1 MKKRSREIS
10 IFSMSTIDLFASALG
25 AFMLITVVLLPFFPN
40 LNLSGREEAEL
51 RQAKIKLEQTKA
63 ELEQTK
69 AELQQA
75 MAKSERE
82 RAKLDQQTAKLERE
96 KAQLERAMAQVPKT
110 KSQLEKQAA
119 ALQQEID
126 DTTVLLGI
134 RTKAKKFVFVIDMS
148 SSIYQPEQHDYRQ
161 FIALSMQDILA
172 AFKSEIE
179 VRLIGFQGA
188 DLLHYWPQDGGYFP
202 VKKDTRD
209 RVVSL
214 VKNWMKSIGGGSPTR
229 AALLAALALYPEE
242 IILLSD
248 GAPTEDWQV
257 VVQAV
262 TAKNKQKIPIHA
274 VAVGNYTTDRD
285 FIDFLVQLTEQ
296 NNGYV
301 VGAKPG

>member
-1 MKKRSREIS
+1 MKKRSRELS
-10 IFSMSTIDLFASALG
+10 IFSMSMLDLFASALG
-25 AFMLITVVLLPFFPN
+25 AFMLITIVLLPFFPN
-40 LNLSGREEAEL
+40 LNISGLEEAEL
-51 RQAKIKLEQTKA
+51 EREKATLEQAKA
-63 ELEQTK
+63 ELEREK
-69 AELQQA
+69 ATLE
-75 MAKSERE
+75 
-82 RAKLDQQTAKLERE
+82 QQTAKLEQE
-96 KAQLERAMAQVPKT
+96 KAQLARAMAKAPRT
-110 KSQLEKQAA
+110 KSPLEKQVA

-126 DTTVLLGI
+126 DTSVLLGI

-148 SSIYQPEQHDYRQ
+148 SSIYQPGQHDYRQ

-172 AFKSEIE
+172 AFKSEIG
-179 VRLIGFQGA
+179 VCLIGFQGA
-188 DLLHYWPQDGGYFP
+188 DLLHYWPQDGGYFQ
-202 VKKDTRD
+202 VKKNTRD

-229 AALLAALALYPEE
+229 GALLAALALHPEE

-262 TAKNKQKIPIHA
+262 TAENKRKIPIHA
-274 VAVGNYTTDRD
+274 VAVGNYTADRN

>member
-10 IFSMSTIDLFASALG
+10 IFSMSTLDLFASALG

-40 LNLSGREEAEL
+40 LNISGREEAEL

-63 ELEQTK
+63 ELEQVKT
-69 AELQQA
+69 ELQQA
-75 MAKSERE
+75 EAKSERE
-82 RAKLDQQTAKLERE
+82 RAKLDEQIVKLKRE

-110 KSQLEKQAA
+110 KSQLEKQVAT
-119 ALQQEID
+119 LQQEID

-179 VRLIGFQGA
+179 VRLIGFQGV
-188 DLLHYWPQDGGYFP
+188 DLLHYWPQDGGYFQ

-229 AALLAALALYPEE
+229 VALLAALALHPEE

-262 TAKNKQKIPIHA
+262 TAENKQKIPIHA
-274 VAVGNYTTDRD
+274 VAVGNYTADRD

>member
-1 MKKRSREIS
+1 MKKRRREIS
-10 IFSMSTIDLFASALG
+10 ILSMSTIDLFASALG
-25 AFMLITVVLLPFFPN
+25 AFVLITIVLLPFFPN
-40 LNLSGREEAEL
+40 LNISVLEEAEL
-51 RQAKIKLEQTKA
+51 EREKATLEQAKTELEQAKA
-63 ELEQTK
+63 ELEREK
-69 AELQQA
+69 ATLE
-75 MAKSERE
+75 
-82 RAKLDQQTAKLERE
+82 QQTAKLEQE
-96 KAQLERAMAQVPKT
+96 KAQLERAMAKAPRT
-110 KSQLEKQAA
+110 KSPLEKQVA

-126 DTTVLLGI
+126 DTSVLLGI

-161 FIALSMQDILA
+161 FIALSVQDMLA

-179 VRLIGFQGA
+179 VRLIGFQGT
-188 DLLHYWPQDGGYFP
+188 DLLHYWPQDGGYFQ
-202 VKKDTRD
+202 VKKNTRD

-229 AALLAALALYPEE
+229 VALLAALALHPEE

-274 VAVGNYTTDRD
+274 VAVGNYTADRN

>member
-1 MKKRSREIS
+1 MKKRSREIN
-10 IFSMSTIDLFASALG
+10 IFSMATLDLFASALG
-25 AFMLITVVLLPFFPN
+25 AFMLITIVMLPFFPN
-40 LNLSGREEAEL
+40 LNISGREEAEL
-51 RQAKIKLEQTKA
+51 RQAKIKLEQV
-63 ELEQTK
+63 K

-75 MAKSERE
+75 KANSERD
-82 RAKLDQQTAKLERE
+82 RATLDRQTAKLEQE
-96 KAQLERAMAQVPKT
+96 KAQLERAMAHIPQT
-110 KSQLEKQAA
+110 KSQLEKQVAS
-119 ALQQEID
+119 LQQEID
-126 DTTVLLGI
+126 DTSVLLGI

-188 DLLHYWPQDGGYFP
+188 DLLHYWPQDGGYFQ
-202 VKKDTRD
+202 VKKDTRE

-229 AALLAALALYPEE
+229 VALLAALALHPEE

-248 GAPTEDWQV
+248 GAPTEDWHM

-262 TAKNKQKIPIHA
+262 TAENKQKIPIHA
-274 VAVGNYTTDRD
+274 VAVGNYTADRD

>member
-1 MKKRSREIS
+1 MKKRSREIN
-10 IFSMSTIDLFASALG
+10 IFSMATLDLFASALG
-25 AFMLITVVLLPFFPN
+25 AFMLITIVMLPFFPN
-40 LNLSGREEAEL
+40 LNILGREETEL
-51 RQAKIKLEQTKA
+51 RQAKIKLQQAKA
-63 ELEQTK
+63 ELEQVK
-69 AELQQA
+69 AKLQQA
-75 MAKSERE
+75 QAKSERE
-82 RAKLDQQTAKLERE
+82 RTALDRQTAKLERE
-96 KAQLERAMAQVPKT
+96 KAKLERAMAQVPQT
-110 KSQLEKQAA
+110 KSQLEKRVA

-126 DTTVLLGI
+126 DTSVLLGI

-188 DLLHYWPQDGGYFP
+188 DLLHYWPQDGGYFQ

-229 AALLAALALYPEE
+229 VALLAALELHPEE

-262 TAKNKQKIPIHA
+262 TAENKRKIPIHA
-274 VAVGNYTTDRD
+274 VAVGNYTADRD

>member
-1 MKKRSREIS
+1 MKKRSREIN
-10 IFSMSTIDLFASALG
+10 IFSMSTLDLFASALG
-25 AFMLITVVLLPFFPN
+25 AFMLITIVMLPFFPN
-40 LNLSGREEAEL
+40 LNISGREEAEL

-63 ELEQTK
+63 ELEQVK

-75 MAKSERE
+75 EAKSERE
-82 RAKLDQQTAKLERE
+82 RAKLDQQTAKLKRE
-96 KAQLERAMAQVPKT
+96 KAQLERSMAKVPQT
-110 KSQLEKQAA
+110 KIQLEKQVA

-126 DTTVLLGI
+126 DTSVLLGI
-134 RTKAKKFVFVIDMS
+134 KTKAKKFVFVIDMS

-188 DLLHYWPQDGGYFP
+188 DLLHYWPQDGGYFQ
-202 VKKDTRD
+202 VKKDTRE

-229 AALLAALALYPEE
+229 VALLAALALHPEE

-262 TAKNKQKIPIHA
+262 TAENKQKIPIHA
-274 VAVGNYTTDRD
+274 VAVGNYTADRD

>member
-1 MKKRSREIS
+1 MKKRRRELN
-10 IFSMSTIDLFASALG
+10 IFSMSMLDLFASALG
-25 AFMLITVVLLPFFPN
+25 AFMLITIVLLPFFPN
-40 LNLSGREEAEL
+40 LNISGLEEAEL
-51 RQAKIKLEQTKA
+51 EREKAMLEQAKA
-63 ELEQTK
+63 ELEQ
-69 AELQQA
+69 AETAL
-75 MAKSERE
+75 ERE
-82 RAKLDQQTAKLERE
+82 KAMLEQQTAKLEQE
-96 KAQLERAMAQVPKT
+96 KTELERAMAKAPKT
-110 KSQLEKQAA
+110 KSPLEKQVA

-126 DTTVLLGI
+126 DTSVLLGI

-161 FIALSMQDILA
+161 FIALSVQDMLA

-179 VRLIGFQGA
+179 VRLIGFQGT
-188 DLLHYWPQDGGYFP
+188 DLLHYWPQDGGYFQ
-202 VKKDTRD
+202 VKKNTRD

-229 AALLAALALYPEE
+229 VALLAALALHPEE

-262 TAKNKQKIPIHA
+262 TAENKRKIPIHA
-274 VAVGNYTTDRD
+274 VAVGNYTADRN